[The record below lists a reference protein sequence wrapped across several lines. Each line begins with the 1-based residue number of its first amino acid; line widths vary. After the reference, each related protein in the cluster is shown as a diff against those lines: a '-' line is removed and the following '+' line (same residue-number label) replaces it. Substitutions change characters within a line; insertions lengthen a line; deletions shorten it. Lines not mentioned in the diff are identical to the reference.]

1 MFKIP
6 ANYHVTRSTPFFNRQ
21 TVPAALLSHH
31 NTKAGVYGRLSV
43 MQGAV
48 KYYGFANEQA
58 QTPEIEVTIN
68 AGQFGASPPQY
79 WHKVELLTED
89 TYFNLDFFAQ
99 DSADAEKSDLTKVV
113 DC

>member
-58 QTPEIEVTIN
+58 QMPEIEVTIN
-68 AGQFGASPPQY
+68 AGQFGVSPPQY

-99 DSADAEKSDLTKVV
+99 DSVDAEKSDLPKVGA
-113 DC
+113 C

>member
-1 MFKIP
+1 MGGL
-6 ANYHVTRSTPFFNRQ
+6 YRGRNR
-21 TVPAALLSHH
+21 TNARLGAAALLSHH

-68 AGQFGASPPQY
+68 AGQFGVSPPQY

>member
-21 TVPAALLSHH
+21 NVPAALLSHH

-68 AGQFGASPPQY
+68 AGQFGVSPPQY